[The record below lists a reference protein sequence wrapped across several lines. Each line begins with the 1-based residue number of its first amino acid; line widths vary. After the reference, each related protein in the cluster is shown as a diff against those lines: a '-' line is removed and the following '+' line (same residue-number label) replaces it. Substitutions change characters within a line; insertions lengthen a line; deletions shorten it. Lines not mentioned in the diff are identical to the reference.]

1 MILIVGGTF
10 PQFVVLM
17 SLDLTN
23 QPGSTLSQ
31 DEATCLKSFENI
43 YMGGGRQMGFC
54 QIKRS
59 VCICGVIVTRQ
70 SQLLQNINGVQQI
83 RRKSKTNLMNK
94 LAGLFGCDIITHTNC
109 ASAVKSYC
117 RNIQHNR
124 GYETK
129 ANRD

>member
-1 MILIVGGTF
+1 MWRIGVVVLTPIIKSSFFMILIVGGTF

-54 QIKRS
+54 PIKSS
-59 VCICGVIVTRQ
+59 VPLLNISQQASLVVI
-70 SQLLQNINGVQQI
+70 
-83 RRKSKTNLMNK
+83 
-94 LAGLFGCDIITHTNC
+94 
-109 ASAVKSYC
+109 
-117 RNIQHNR
+117 
-124 GYETK
+124 
-129 ANRD
+129 